1 MDDGSGLE
9 ITELTLLISFLQ
21 TLWKVSALLK
31 IYLVP
36 WHFHSN
42 AMPFLSSL
50 CPASSKM
57 EPLLWSLFPTAQWP
71 INDPSVH
78 RSRGFLGE
86 KITCHSLQ
94 VAHSVCSR
102 SCKLLVRKL
111 HSNKQRSLGWCT
123 NWNWTTGLRWR
134 AIRKFMEWIG
144 CCLIAQSCLTLRD
157 PMDCSPP
164 GFSVYGISQA
174 RILEWV
180 AISYSRGSSQPRDW
194 NWSPALAG
202 WFFTAEP
209 QGKTLTE
216 WTPVCKRERTAHT
229 GLSKSDWPDSVGWW
243 KWGMAARGDPH
254 QLKKR
259 LGALGRGWGYFS
271 KSNRLYT

>member
-1 MDDGSGLE
+1 MAVGLE

-21 TLWKVSALLK
+21 TLQKVSALLK
-31 IYLVP
+31 MYLVP

-42 AMPFLSSL
+42 AMPFLSSCVQL
-50 CPASSKM
+50 HQN
-57 EPLLWSLFPTAQWP
+57 WSLFCGHCLQQYS
-71 INDPSVH
+71 DPLMTQVFTEAEV
-78 RSRGFLGE
+78 FLGE

-111 HSNKQRSLGWCT
+111 LSDKQRSLGWCT
-123 NWNWTTGLRWR
+123 NRNWTRCLRWR
-134 AIRKFMEWIG
+134 AIRKFMGWTG
-144 CCLIAQSCLTLRD
+144 CCLVAQSYLTLRD

-164 GFSVYGISQA
+164 ALSVYGISRQEYWRGLPFPSPGDLANPGIETGLLHWQA
-174 RILEWV
+174 DSLQLSMGE
-180 AISYSRGSSQPRDW
+180 
-194 NWSPALAG
+194 
-202 WFFTAEP
+202 
-209 QGKTLTE
+209 TLTE

-229 GLSKSDWPDSVGWW
+229 GRLKSDWPDSAGWW

-259 LGALGRGWGYFS
+259 LGALGRGCGYFS
-271 KSNRLYT
+271 KSNRL